1 MDIIVIGN
9 RYEKEHLDMIKEA
22 ASEAGSQ
29 LHIFDT
35 EDDAIA
41 SGISADII
49 YGIAPRIAATDGN
62 LKWLCTPTAGVDY
75 LMRDGAFANRECIL
89 TNAAGAYGV
98 TIAEHM
104 IGVLIMMMRRIPEF
118 QEGTAQRKWYP
129 PRSQKLILG
138 SRITVL
144 GAGDIGRS
152 FAERIRSFK
161 PACITAISRSGR
173 SECSFFDEICPVSR
187 LDEILPR
194 TDVLAMSL
202 PATEETKDI
211 LSRERLSLLPDGAY
225 IINVGRGS
233 AIDEDAIA
241 DELDSGRLAGAALDV
256 FRTEPL
262 PEDSRLWNTRNLLI
276 TPHVAGNLTA
286 DHTIERNVE
295 MFCEDLDN
303 YASGRQLR
311 YLVDRSLGY

>member
-1 MDIIVIGN
+1 MKIIVIGN
-9 RYEKEHLDMIKEA
+9 KYGEDHINMIKEA
-22 ASEAGSQ
+22 ASSAGAE
-29 LHIFDT
+29 LHLFET
-35 EDDAIA
+35 EDAAIA
-41 SGISADII
+41 SGISADVI
-49 YGIAPRIAATDGN
+49 YGTAPRIAATDKN

-75 LMRDGAFANRECIL
+75 LIKDGAFANDECIL

-118 QEGTAQRKWYP
+118 QAGVAQKKWLEQRK
-129 PRSQKLILG
+129 QNLILG

-152 FAERIRSFK
+152 FAERIKSFK
-161 PACITAISRSGR
+161 PACITAVNRSGR
-173 SECSFFDEICPVSR
+173 SDCKFFDEVFPVSR
-187 LDEILPR
+187 LDDILPG

-202 PATEETKDI
+202 PATEETKNI
-211 LSRERLSLLPDGAY
+211 LSRERLALLPHRAY
-225 IINVGRGS
+225 VINVGRGS

-256 FRTEPL
+256 FSTEPL

-303 YASGRQLR
+303 YVNGRPLK
-311 YLVDRSLGY
+311 YLVDRKLGY

>member
-1 MDIIVIGN
+1 MKIIVIGN
-9 RYEKEHLDMIKEA
+9 RYEKQHKDMIKEA
-22 ASEAGSQ
+22 ASSVGAK
-29 LHIFDT
+29 LHFFDT
-35 EDDAIA
+35 EDEAIK
-41 SGISADII
+41 SGISAEII
-49 YGIAPRIAATDGN
+49 YGIAPRIAAADTN
-62 LKWLCTPTAGVDY
+62 LKWLCSPTAGVDY
-75 LMRDGAFANRECIL
+75 LMKQDSFANRECML

-129 PRSQKLILG
+129 PRAQKLILG

-161 PACITAISRSGR
+161 PASVIAVNRSGR
-173 SECSFFDEICPVSR
+173 SECSYFDEVYPVSR

-202 PATEETKDI
+202 PATDETKDI
-211 LSRERLSLLPDGAY
+211 LSRERLALLPDGAY

-241 DELDSGRLAGAALDV
+241 DELASGRLAAAALDV

-303 YASGRQLR
+303 YVNGRPLK
-311 YLVDRSLGY
+311 YLVDKKLGY